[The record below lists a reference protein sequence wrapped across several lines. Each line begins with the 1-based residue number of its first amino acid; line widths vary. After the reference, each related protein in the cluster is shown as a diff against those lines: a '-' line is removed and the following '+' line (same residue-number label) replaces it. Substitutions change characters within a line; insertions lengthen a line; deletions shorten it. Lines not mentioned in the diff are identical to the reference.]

1 MTNFYIH
8 THSMNYGLMLYFI
21 NKISFA
27 QAYLFERLQ
36 FPLLNCFGTFVKKQN
51 KNKQTEKNS
60 GPYFHSPI
68 SGPNSV
74 D

>member
-1 MTNFYIH
+1 
-8 THSMNYGLMLYFI
+8 MNYGLMLYFI
-21 NKISFA
+21 NKIRFA

-36 FPLLNCFGTFVKKQN
+36 FPLLNCFGTFVKKQ
-51 KNKQTEKNS
+51 KQKQTEKNS
-60 GPYFHSPI
+60 GPYFCSPI